1 MTIQSFLPTDLDNRT
16 LYGFFTSAIIPRPIA
31 FVSTINHQGQVNLS
45 PFSYFNVVSTRPPI
59 LIFAPVRQVRNGK
72 QKDTYE
78 NIKEVSECVIHV
90 VNFSLAEKMNITS
103 AAYPSGVNEFIE
115 AGLTE
120 IQSDLVKPPRVKECP
135 LAFECKVSQI
145 LELGE
150 GGGAGSL
157 MICEI
162 LKIHVDQDVLNEH
175 NKIDA
180 VKLDAIG
187 RLGGNQYIRVTK
199 ENLFEMDRPE

>member
-1 MTIQSFLPTDLDNRT
+1 MSIHSFLPSDLDNRT

-31 FVSTINHQGQVNLS
+31 FVSTINLQGGVNLS

-59 LIFAPVRQVRNGK
+59 LIFAPVRQVRDGK

-78 NIKEVSECVIHV
+78 NIKEVAECVIHLV
-90 VNFSLAEKMNITS
+90 HYELAEKMNITS
-103 AAYPSGVNEFIE
+103 APFPMDVNEFIE

-120 IQSDLVKPPRVKECP
+120 MPSDLVKPPRVKECK
-135 LAFECKVSQI
+135 LAFECKVNQI
-145 LELGE
+145 VELGK

-162 LKIHVDQDVLNEH
+162 LKIHVDQDILTDK

-180 VKLDAIG
+180 LKLGAIG
-187 RLGGNQYIRVTK
+187 RLGSNQYVRITA
-199 ENLFEMDRPE
+199 ENLFDMERPE